1 MNSKNI
7 YEPMTAAQFIIW
19 AFVYTVPV
27 VGFILM
33 IVNLAKSDVNI
44 NLKNWTIAMLI
55 ISIIGSVSMALFA
68 LLLSP
73 FLGIT

>member
-7 YEPMTAAQFIIW
+7 YEPMTTVQFIIW
-19 AFVYTVPV
+19 ALVYAIPI

-44 NLKNWTIAMLI
+44 NLKNWTIATLI
-55 ISIIGSVSMALFA
+55 ISIIGLVSTALFA
-68 LLLSP
+68 LLLLP
-73 FLGIT
+73 LIWVI